1 VPPATGASPAS
12 SQRKYSKLERKIG
25 FSPNSVEST
34 ILAQRPR
41 CPAIAVTLQCTMPKP
56 AVLVIDDEPD
66 LCELLSIT
74 LQRMDLS
81 PRTANTVAEARRLLK
96 AERFDLCLT
105 DMQLPDGNGLE
116 LVEWM
121 QQNTPT
127 VPVAVITA
135 HGNME
140 TAVRALKVGAF
151 DFVSKPLDLAGL
163 RKLVATAI
171 KLSNP
176 SDGDTSVFGPRLLG
190 TSTAMHSMREMI
202 ARVARSQAPVHISGE
217 SGTGKELVAKL
228 IHESGPRRDGPFV
241 PVNCGAIPTELM
253 ESEFFGHKR
262 GSFTGAINDK
272 KGLIQSAEGGTLFLD
287 EIADLPL
294 HMQVKLLRVIQEKA
308 VRAVGEQV
316 EVGIDVRVLSAT
328 HKNLADLVTEGKFRE
343 DLFYRVNVIE
353 LRVPSLRE
361 RPEDVQELAEAI
373 LRRLGRRMKVTP
385 PALGKDALA
394 ALEAYAFPG
403 NVRELENILERA
415 ITLTTSGEI
424 RASDIQLRPPPG
436 GVAAATS
443 SSVGALGDHLED
455 IERDAIVRA
464 LEQTR
469 FNKTAAA
476 KVLGMSFRALRY
488 RIKKLGIE

>member
-1 VPPATGASPAS
+1 
-12 SQRKYSKLERKIG
+12 
-25 FSPNSVEST
+25 
-34 ILAQRPR
+34 
-41 CPAIAVTLQCTMPKP
+41 MPKP
-56 AVLVIDDEPD
+56 AVLVVDDEPD

-74 LQRMDLS
+74 LERMDLT
-81 PRTANTVAEARRLLK
+81 PRTAQTVAAAQRLLK
-96 AERFDLCLT
+96 SERFDLCLT
-105 DMQLPDGNGLE
+105 DMQLPDGDGLD
-116 LVEWM
+116 LVKWM
-121 QQNTPT
+121 QQYSPS

-140 TAVRALKVGAF
+140 TAVRALKLGAF

-171 KLSNP
+171 KLSDT

-190 TSTAMHSMREMI
+190 ASQAMQHLREMI
-202 ARVARSQAPVHISGE
+202 ARVARSQAPVHIFGE

-253 ESEFFGHKR
+253 ESELFGHKR
-262 GSFTGAINDK
+262 GSFTGAVSDK

-308 VRAVGEQV
+308 VRPVGEQQ
-316 EVGIDVRVLSAT
+316 EVGIDVRILSAT
-328 HKNLADLVTEGKFRE
+328 HKNLAILVTEGKFRE

-361 RPEDVQELAEAI
+361 RPEDVSELAESV
-373 LRRLGRRMKVTP
+373 LRRLGRRMKITP
-385 PALGKDALA
+385 PVLAKDALS
-394 ALEAYAFPG
+394 ALEGYSFPG

-415 ITLTTSGEI
+415 ITLSTSGEI
-424 RASDIQLRPPPG
+424 RAGDIQLRPSPVG
-436 GVAAATS
+436 ATS
-443 SSVGALGDHLED
+443 LAGTANSGGLGDHLED
-455 IERDAIVRA
+455 IERDAIIKA